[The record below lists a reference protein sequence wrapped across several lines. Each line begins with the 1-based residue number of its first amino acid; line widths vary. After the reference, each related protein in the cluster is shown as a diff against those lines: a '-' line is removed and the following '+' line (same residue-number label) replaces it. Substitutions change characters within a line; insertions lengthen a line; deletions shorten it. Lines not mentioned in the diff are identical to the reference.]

1 MAKAAYI
8 RLNTHELRKTLEEM
22 GFTFSGFGDV
32 QNATN
37 ICITSHKTYSCI
49 SDYLI
54 ETQDPYILWS
64 IYREDCGKDI
74 KKFIE
79 MCKDEIELCKKEMYK
94 TSMVPAERF
103 NK

>member
-37 ICITSHKTYSCI
+37 ICTTSHKTYSCI
-49 SDYLI
+49 SDFLI
-54 ETQDPYILWS
+54 DTKDPYISWS
-64 IYREDCGKDI
+64 VCREDCGKDI
-74 KKFIE
+74 AKLLE
-79 MCKDEIELCKKEMYK
+79 LCKDEMYK
-94 TSMVPAERF
+94 ITKVPAERL

>member
-37 ICITSHKTYSCI
+37 ICTTSHKTYSCI
-49 SDYLI
+49 SDFLI
-54 ETQDPYILWS
+54 DTKDPYISWS

-74 KKFIE
+74 AKFL
-79 MCKDEIELCKKEMYK
+79 ELCED
-94 TSMVPAERF
+94 
-103 NK
+103 

>member
-8 RLNTHELRKTLEEM
+8 RLNTPNLRKTLEDL
-22 GFTFSGFGDV
+22 GFTFSGFGDI

-37 ICITSHKTYSCI
+37 ICTTSHKTYSCI

-54 ETQDPYILWS
+54 ETQDPYISWS
-64 IYREDCGKDI
+64 LYREDYGKDI
-74 KKFIE
+74 EKFIE
-79 MCKDEIELCKKEMYK
+79 MCKDEIESCKKEMYK
-94 TSMVPAERF
+94 TTMIPAERL

>member
-22 GFTFSGFGDV
+22 GFRFSGCGDV

-37 ICITSHKTYSCI
+37 ICTTEFKSYSCV
-49 SDYLI
+49 SDFLI
-54 ETQDPYILWS
+54 ESKDPHISWS

-74 KKFIE
+74 AKFLE
-79 MCKDEIELCKKEMYK
+79 LCKDEMYEITK
-94 TSMVPAERF
+94 VPANRL

>member
-8 RLNTHELRKTLEEM
+8 RLNNHELRKTLEEM
-22 GFTFSGFGDV
+22 GFTFSGYVDV

-37 ICITSHKTYSCI
+37 ICTTDFKTYSCV

-54 ETQDPYILWS
+54 DTKDPYISWS
-64 IYREDCGKDI
+64 VCREDCGKDI
-74 KKFIE
+74 AKF
-79 MCKDEIELCKKEMYK
+79 IELCKDEMYEITK
-94 TSMVPAERF
+94 VPAELL

>member
-1 MAKAAYI
+1 MVKAAYI
-8 RLNTHELRKTLEEM
+8 RLNTPNLRKTLEDL
-22 GFTFSGFGDV
+22 GFTFSGFGDI

-37 ICITSHKTYSCI
+37 ICTTSHKTYSCV

-54 ETQDPYILWS
+54 ETQDPYISWS
-64 IYREDCGKDI
+64 LYREDCGKDI
-74 KKFIE
+74 EKFIE

-94 TSMVPAERF
+94 TYMIPAEMF

>member
-1 MAKAAYI
+1 MAKASYI
-8 RLNTHELRKTLEEM
+8 RLNTHELCKILEEM

-32 QNATN
+32 QNTTN
-37 ICITSHKTYSCI
+37 ICTTSHKTYSCV
-49 SDYLI
+49 SDFLI
-54 ETQDPYILWS
+54 ETQDPYISWS

>member
-8 RLNTHELRKTLEEM
+8 RLNTPDLRKTLEEM
-22 GFTFSGFGDV
+22 GYTFSGYGDV

-37 ICITSHKTYSCI
+37 ICTTAHKTYSCV

-54 ETQDPYILWS
+54 NTKDPAVSWS
-64 IYREDCGKDI
+64 VCRENCGKDI
-74 KKFIE
+74 AKLL
-79 MCKDEIELCKKEMYK
+79 ELCKDKMYEITK
-94 TSMVPAERF
+94 VPAERL